1 MGTSCYGF
9 ELDIRVGHIDVL
21 LACIYIY
28 VYIYIIMSQSSRK
41 TSKMGHITI
50 IPRSSERETV
60 PVSEIAENPEY
71 IGKCFK
77 KVETL
82 IMRKGKIQKIYNDLG
97 MLLDIRVKSTR
108 FTRNQRRKLD
118 AYSYKLTFL
127 EQGTGAKHTIRM
139 FPTETLILVN
149 DCDLLR
155 ESIIHYG
162 GRKRQTKRILKKH
175 KSK

>member
-1 MGTSCYGF
+1 
-9 ELDIRVGHIDVL
+9 
-21 LACIYIY
+21 
-28 VYIYIIMSQSSRK
+28 
-41 TSKMGHITI
+41 MGHITI

-60 PVSEIAENPEY
+60 PVSEIAENPELY
-71 IGKCFK
+71 VRKCFK

-127 EQGTGAKHTIRM
+127 EQGTGAKHHTIRM
-139 FPTETLILVN
+139 FPKESLILVN

>member
-1 MGTSCYGF
+1 
-9 ELDIRVGHIDVL
+9 
-21 LACIYIY
+21 
-28 VYIYIIMSQSSRK
+28 
-41 TSKMGHITI
+41 MGHITI
-50 IPRSSERETV
+50 IPGSSESETV
-60 PVSEIAENPEY
+60 SVSEIAENPEY

-77 KVETL
+77 KIETL
-82 IMRKGKIQKIYNDLG
+82 IMRKGKTQKIYNDLG

-127 EQGTGAKHTIRM
+127 EQGTGAKHHTIRM
-139 FPTETLILVN
+139 FPKETLILVN

-162 GRKRQTKRILKKH
+162 GRKRQTKRFRKNIKANR
-175 KSK
+175 